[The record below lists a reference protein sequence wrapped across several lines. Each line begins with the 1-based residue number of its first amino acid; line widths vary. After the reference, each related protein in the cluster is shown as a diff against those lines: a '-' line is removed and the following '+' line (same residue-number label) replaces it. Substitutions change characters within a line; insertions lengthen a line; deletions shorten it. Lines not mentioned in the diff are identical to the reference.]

1 MDDNRALREKVLTL
15 RCIGVTTPEIC
26 RELGVD
32 LDTVIALLVGGEP
45 QTIIKPPPPKPKQ
58 TSSPLLSQILS
69 RLSEP
74 ACQYGYA
81 EELWTPSR
89 LINQFNLPRG
99 TLYRLI
105 KKADLTFGSRLRC
118 QFSRQES
125 YHWWAANMLPR
136 LLARVEDSHSLLYL
150 FDTLR
155 PQDLP
160 GTEQIWAAAADCLES
175 EIGNNPVV
183 VYGISSTGRIAGQL
197 HWCRKQVASDQ
208 ILQVMQGL
216 LNLHPNREL
225 LILAKSKRTYR
236 TRAIEEF
243 VEDHKKLY
251 LFIL

>member
-1 MDDNRALREKVLTL
+1 MDDNRNLREKVLTL
-15 RCIGVTTPEIC
+15 RRIGVTTPEIC

-45 QTIIKPPPPKPKQ
+45 QTITKPPPPKPKQ
-58 TSSPLLSQILS
+58 TSSLLLSQTLS

-74 ACQYGYA
+74 ACQYGYV

-99 TLYRLI
+99 TLYRLL
-105 KKADLTFGSRLRC
+105 KKADLTFDSRLRR
-118 QFSRQES
+118 QFTRPES
-125 YHWWAANMLPR
+125 YRWWVANMLPR
-136 LLARVEDSHSLLYL
+136 ILARVEDSHSLLYL
-150 FDTLR
+150 LDTLR

-160 GTEQIWAAAADCLES
+160 GTEQIWRAAADCLES
-175 EIGNNPVV
+175 EIGNPVM

-197 HWCRKQVASDQ
+197 HWCRKQLASDQ

-243 VEDHKKLY
+243 VEEHKKLY